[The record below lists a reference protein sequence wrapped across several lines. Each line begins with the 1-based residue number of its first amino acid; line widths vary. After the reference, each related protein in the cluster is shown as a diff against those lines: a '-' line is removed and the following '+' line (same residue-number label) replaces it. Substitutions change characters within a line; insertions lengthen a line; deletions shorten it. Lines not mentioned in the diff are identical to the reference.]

1 MDSSQAKDGSAAASG
16 NGASNSAGPGLIA
29 GLGGLARNL
38 FALLVSRIELAA
50 LELGEVRDNLAR
62 FLLVGALGVIALWF
76 AVACWTALIVVLAW
90 DSMGWKILVLIAA
103 VYSVLAFAI
112 LRHARGMV
120 AGDRLSMPATMA
132 ELRSD
137 RDALL

>member
-1 MDSSQAKDGSAAASG
+1 MDGTQGRDDPAQQGS
-16 NGASNSAGPGLIA
+16 PGLVA
-29 GLGGLARNL
+29 GLGGLARSL

-76 AVACWTALIVVLAW
+76 AVACWTAVVIVLAW
-90 DSMGWKILVLIAA
+90 DAMGWKILALVAA
-103 VYSVLAFAI
+103 VYSVLAVAI

-120 AGDRLSMPATMA
+120 AGNRLSMPATMA

>member
-1 MDSSQAKDGSAAASG
+1 MDGTQGRDDPAQQGS
-16 NGASNSAGPGLIA
+16 PGLVA
-29 GLGGLARNL
+29 GLGGLARSL

-76 AVACWTALIVVLAW
+76 AVACWTAVVVVLAW
-90 DSMGWKILVLIAA
+90 DAMGWKILALVAA
-103 VYSVLAFAI
+103 AYSVLAIAI
-112 LRHARGMV
+112 LRHARRMV
-120 AGDRLSMPATMA
+120 VGNRLSMPATMA

>member
-1 MDSSQAKDGSAAASG
+1 MDGTQGRDDPAQQGS
-16 NGASNSAGPGLIA
+16 PGLVA
-29 GLGGLARNL
+29 GLGGLARSL

-76 AVACWTALIVVLAW
+76 AVACWTAVVVVLAW
-90 DSMGWKILVLIAA
+90 DAMGWKILALVAA
-103 VYSVLAFAI
+103 VYSVLAIAI
-112 LRHARGMV
+112 LRHVRRMV
-120 AGDRLSMPATMA
+120 AGNRLSMPATMA